1 MMVYIECMSLQIR
14 PYSYLVIDQQQIPP
28 AENRRMGCE
37 QRSEISWEKKVFE
50 ILLEGNEECI
60 AAKKI
65 VDMLFPTDERYDLFV
80 SHCHDDKNKALR
92 VKEEL
97 EQRGYRA
104 FVDEGS
110 WMNVYEV
117 MEEFQSTEWWVPRE
131 WNRIASHFIIMLSE
145 ALRKTIEKSDNF
157 LLILPEGCRRPENG
171 VLLHPSPWISME
183 VGAAHSIYSIQQ
195 KVAAF
200 LREKQAILEK
210 RGAVINA
217 SHAPRIEYEIPTK
230 FLTKVSW
237 EALLAKFPI
246 RYGNW

>member
-1 MMVYIECMSLQIR
+1 MMVYIECMNFQMR

-37 QRSEISWEKKVFE
+37 QLSEISWKKKVFE

-80 SHCHDDKNKALR
+80 SYCHDDKNKALR

-117 MEEFQSTEWWVPRE
+117 MEGVQFDEMVPRE
-131 WNRIASHFIIMLSE
+131 WNRIASNFIIMLSD

-157 LLILPEGCRRPENG
+157 LLILPEGGRWSENG
-171 VLLHPSPWISME
+171 VRLHPSPWISME
-183 VGAAHSIYSIQQ
+183 VGAALYIHSIQQ
-195 KVAAF
+195 KVAAI
-200 LREKQAILEK
+200 LREKQANLEK
-210 RGAVINA
+210 GEVKIN
-217 SHAPRIEYEIPTK
+217 HFFAPRIEYEIPTK

-237 EALLAKFPI
+237 EALLAKFP
-246 RYGNW
+246 

>member
-14 PYSYLVIDQQQIPP
+14 PYSYLVIDRQQIPP
-28 AENRRMGCE
+28 AENRRTVRE
-37 QRSEISWEKKVFE
+37 LLSEEIRKKKVFE
-50 ILLEGNEECI
+50 ILLEGNEEYK

-110 WMNVYEV
+110 WMNVFEV
-117 MEEFQSTEWWVPRE
+117 MEKFQFDECVPIE

-200 LREKQAILEK
+200 LRKKQAILEK
-210 RGAVINA
+210 KGAMINA

-237 EALLAKFPI
+237 EALLAKFP
-246 RYGNW
+246 

>member
-1 MMVYIECMSLQIR
+1 MMVYIECMNFQMR

-28 AENRRMGCE
+28 AENRRTIRGLL
-37 QRSEISWEKKVFE
+37 SEAVRKNKVSE
-50 ILLEGNEECI
+50 ILLERNEDYI
-60 AAKKI
+60 AAKRI

-80 SHCHDDKNKALR
+80 SHCHDDKNKALG

-110 WMNVYEV
+110 WMNVFEV
-117 MEEFQSTEWWVPRE
+117 MEKFQFDERVPRE
-131 WNRIASHFIIMLSE
+131 CNRIASHFIIMLSE

-157 LLILPEGCRRPENG
+157 LLILPAGCRRPENG

-183 VGAAHSIYSIQQ
+183 VGAALSIYSIQQ
-195 KVAAF
+195 KVAVF
-200 LREKQAILEK
+200 LRKQQAILEK
-210 RGAVINA
+210 RGAMINA

-237 EALLAKFPI
+237 EALLAKFP
-246 RYGNW
+246 

>member
-1 MMVYIECMSLQIR
+1 MMVYIECMNFQMR

-28 AENRRMGCE
+28 AENRRTVRE
-37 QRSEISWEKKVFE
+37 LLSEEIRKKKVFE
-50 ILLEGNEECI
+50 ILLEGNEEYK

-110 WMNVYEV
+110 WMNVFEV
-117 MEEFQSTEWWVPRE
+117 MEKFQFDECVPIE

-200 LREKQAILEK
+200 LRKKQAILEK
-210 RGAVINA
+210 KGAMINA

-237 EALLAKFPI
+237 EALLAKFP
-246 RYGNW
+246 